1 MSALAIPTRSMLS
14 IPSPLAPLTSQPSDF
29 NLQYP
34 DLTAPLGSYNVAGF
48 TYTITAVGSDVHEL
62 TITGTGVVA
71 DGPTEGLTLDF
82 EVTDVNGDTVALANG
97 THDFVSVITIE
108 NTLPGGA
115 IIVAG
120 GIRTRGGATPHASAF
135 YCMAGFGTGGTRE
148 VITAASSNGSTAQ
161 GTIDATE
168 LQVRPSL
175 LQPTTGWAAGSVT
188 TYSTSAAL
196 SSTSTSHGSDATP
209 GTARVSLFIG
219 CDSTD
224 TTQRVVRFKWGV
236 RLTPRSS

>member
-1 MSALAIPTRSMLS
+1 MSALTVPTRSALLV
-14 IPSPLAPLTSQPSDF
+14 PSPLAPSTSQPSDF
-29 NLQYP
+29 GLQYP
-34 DLTAPLGSYNVAGF
+34 DLTAPLGAYNVAGF
-48 TYTITAVGSDVHEL
+48 TYTITSVGADVYEL

-71 DGPTEGLTLDF
+71 DGPTEGLVLDF
-82 EVTDVNGDTVALANG
+82 EVTDVDGATVALSNG
-97 THDFVSVITIE
+97 THDVLSIVTIE

-175 LQPTTGWAAGSVT
+175 LQPTTAWAAGSVT

-209 GTARVSLFIG
+209 GTTRCALFIG

-236 RLTPRSS
+236 RLTPRS